1 MEALVNYSLI
11 INEIKLINH
20 NISGGPFS
28 IDPIINRNV
37 SSIDD
42 SKASVTYSLEISNTP
57 EHPFPVDIFVS
68 LTGVFD
74 ISKLDKKDV
83 DNFLKIQSCQIIF
96 PQIRSIV
103 ATLTASAFI
112 QPILL
117 PVIDA
122 RKLFVSSDSN
132 VDE

>member
-83 DNFLKIQSCQIIF
+83 DSFLKIQSCQIIF

-122 RKLFVSSDSN
+122 RKLFVSSNSN

>member
-1 MEALVNYSLI
+1 MDALVNYALI

-20 NISGGPFS
+20 KISGGPFN
-28 IDPIINRNV
+28 IDPIINRNI
-37 SSIDD
+37 SSIDE
-42 SKASVTYSLEISNTP
+42 SKASVTYTLEISNTP
-57 EHPFPVDIFVS
+57 EHPFPIDVFVS

-83 DNFLKIQSCQIIF
+83 DDFLRIQSCQIIF

-103 ATLTASAFI
+103 ATLTSSAFI

-122 RKLFVSSDSN
+122 RKLFATSN
-132 VDE
+132 PATKE

>member
-1 MEALVNYSLI
+1 MDALVNYSLI
-11 INEIKLINH
+11 VNEIKLINH
-20 NISGGPFS
+20 QITGGPYS
-28 IDPIINRNV
+28 IDPIINRNIIPI
-37 SSIDD
+37 SE

-57 EHPFPVDIFVS
+57 ERPFPIDIFVS

-83 DNFLKIQSCQIIF
+83 DDFLKVQSCQIIF

-103 ATLTASAFI
+103 ATLTSSAFI

-122 RKLFVSSDSN
+122 RKLFITSSDNS
-132 VDE
+132 DE